1 MGISSVAGRGRGR
14 GSTYDV
20 GDDEELDYPRHCVR
34 QRGMGSVRERV
45 MQAGEERCMGAS
57 VSLTSG

>member
-1 MGISSVAGRGRGR
+1 MATGEKRG
-14 GSTYDV
+14 TYDV